1 MLGSLDNSSSNTAAD
16 SEVTGNTGSLTQR
29 HFILDGNGLEVH
41 FLGLEHALQFL
52 EGQNEVDVGTD
63 TAAAGLQLLGGAGTN
78 EGDLSLGMLHLQHTG
93 GQNHG
98 RHSHGDVH
106 SQLGELLLGHDRPCG
121 AAGSSHEG
129 LVLGNFTQEVLSF
142 LNGAQVGAD
151 SDFHHIGE
159 AQLLHSSGQTGGSG
173 VGTKLAVEGG
183 SNASDV
189 AVTLLDG
196 VDQLEDLALVGD
208 SAEGAGNH
216 THTAGHALVV
226 VDLGAAML
234 IGLDGV
240 HAAGSSTGALLL
252 NDGIVGA
259 GVGALTALDA
269 LGLINDRLALDE
281 ADSAAGA
288 DFVAVVRQAAL
299 AAFSHVVT
307 VGGASVTGVADDVH
321 QGGIIVLFG
330 NGALIDTVGQ
340 TGVLGNR
347 AQRQAHSQTQAL
359 ADNGALQEDG
369 LAILGQ
375 LAGSDLVGQVL
386 DTAVVAALIGQTS
399 DLGEDLLAVSSHGSC
414 DTAGLSEIHS
424 NSPLSITI
432 FCVYFNTYL
441 A

>member
-1 MLGSLDNSSSNTAAD
+1 MNYI
-16 SEVTGNTGSLTQR
+16 E
-29 HFILDGNGLEVH
+29 
-41 FLGLEHALQFL
+41 
-52 EGQNEVDVGTD
+52 
-63 TAAAGLQLLGGAGTN
+63 
-78 EGDLSLGMLHLQHTG
+78 
-93 GQNHG
+93 
-98 RHSHGDVH
+98 
-106 SQLGELLLGHDRPCG
+106 QLGVNAKAAKGEIATCSTAKKNNALMEIAKQLRECCG
-121 AAGSSHEG
+121 EILEANSIDLNNAKNAGMSVSM
-129 LVLGNFTQEVLSF
+129 Q
-142 LNGAQVGAD
+142 
-151 SDFHHIGE
+151 
-159 AQLLHSSGQTGGSG
+159 
-173 VGTKLAVEGG
+173 
-183 SNASDV
+183 
-189 AVTLLDG
+189 
-196 VDQLEDLALVGD
+196 
-208 SAEGAGNH
+208 
-216 THTAGHALVV
+216 
-226 VDLGAAML
+226 
-234 IGLDGV
+234 
-240 HAAGSSTGALLL
+240 
-252 NDGIVGA
+252 
-259 GVGALTALDA
+259 
-269 LGLINDRLALDE
+269 DRLALDE

-369 LAILGQ
+369 LTILGQ

-386 DTAVVAALIGQTS
+386 DTRVVAALIGQTS
-399 DLGEDLLAVSSHGSC
+399 DLGEDLLAVCGHGSC